1 MRRRGFLLA
10 FGAMV
15 VAREAGA
22 QTPGR
27 VRRIG
32 VLLGGKAGPETLKAV
47 DVMRAQMRERG
58 WIEGKHIV
66 YELRWAEG
74 DYQRYPAMAEE
85 LVRLK
90 CDLIVAP
97 SADAALAAKNA
108 TAAIPIVTVFVT
120 DPVRHGLVRS
130 YARPGGNVTGMTT
143 EAGSTII
150 AKYVDLLKQAIPR
163 LQRVALLW
171 NTSSNVQA
179 QYLKDFATPART
191 LGVELLTYGVREAGE
206 LEPAFARMAQE
217 RAGALIVLADPLFFA
232 NRERIAE
239 LALRYR
245 IPAMSSVVGLV
256 EAGGLMRYIADFYD
270 LWRRSVRYVDEILR
284 GADPA
289 ELAVEQPARFELV
302 LNLRTAR
309 ALGLTLPQ
317 SLLIRAD
324 RVIE

>member
-15 VAREAGA
+15 VTREAGA

-27 VRRIG
+27 VRRVG

-58 WIEGKHIV
+58 WIEGTHIL

-74 DYQRYPAMAEE
+74 DSQRYPAMAEE

-97 SADAALAAKNA
+97 SADAALAARNA

-150 AKYVDLLKQAIPR
+150 AKYLDLLKQAIPR
-163 LQRVALLW
+163 LKRVGLLW
-171 NTSSNVQA
+171 NASSNVQA
-179 QYLKDFATPART
+179 QYLKDFAMPART
-191 LGVELLTYGVREAGE
+191 LGVELLTYGVRETGE
-206 LEPAFARMAQE
+206 LAFARMAQE
-217 RAGALIVLADPLFFA
+217 HAGALIVLADPLFFA

-245 IPAMSSVVGLV
+245 TPTMSSVVGLV

-270 LWRRSVRYVDEILR
+270 LWRRSARYVDEILR

-317 SLLIRAD
+317 SLLIRSD